1 MEGLLEE
8 DNLPTPDDERE
19 LVERTAADAFE
30 AHDAFLRR
38 MVEEDG
44 LVREPRFWNHIA
56 PLERESWKA
65 AARAAIAV
73 VLEEAAKVADNHN
86 AFSLSGDPW
95 KYPTEIAAA
104 IRAINP
110 KER

>member
-19 LVERTAADAFE
+19 LVEKVARVIE
-30 AHDAFLRR
+30 LRC
-38 MVEEDG
+38 
-44 LVREPRFWNHIA
+44 EPECPDCPCIKVA
-56 PLERESWKA
+56 ESK
-65 AARAAIAV
+65 ARAAIAV